1 MFSRMGLRPLLACSA
16 LFVFSHVAAAQV
28 KIAVVDIQSAVF
40 KSAEIIKANEDMQA
54 TFKPRQDKIN
64 LLASEIQALQTQL
77 QNSNGKLTPAQEAD
91 IQANGAKKQ
100 RELKYAQDDLQSDVD
115 AFRNDTLQKTSVKMN
130 EVIKK
135 VAEAKGLDLVVDS
148 QTAHFF
154 KPVLDITEE
163 VIAAYNKAYPVGGAA
178 AAKPGPAAK

>member
-1 MFSRMGLRPLLACSA
+1 M
-16 LFVFSHVAAAQV
+16 
-28 KIAVVDIQSAVF
+28 KAV
-40 KSAEIIKANEDMQA
+40 
-54 TFKPRQDKIN
+54 
-64 LLASEIQALQTQL
+64 
-77 QNSNGKLTPAQEAD
+77 LTPAQEAD

-135 VAEAKGLDLVVDS
+135 VAETKGLDLVVDS

-154 KPVLDITEE
+154 KPALDITEE
-163 VIAAYNKAYPVGGAA
+163 VIAAYNKAYPVAGAP
-178 AAKPGPAAK
+178 AAKPGAAAK

>member
-1 MFSRMGLRPLLACSA
+1 MGLRPLLVCSA
-16 LFVFSHVAAAQV
+16 LIVASQVASAQIKV
-28 KIAVVDIQSAVF
+28 AVIDIQRAVF
-40 KSAEIIKANEDMQA
+40 ESAEIKKANDEMQA
-54 TFKPRQDKIN
+54 AFKPRQDKIN

-100 RELKYAQDDLQSDVD
+100 RELKYANDDLQSDVD
-115 AFRNDTLQKTSVKMN
+115 AFRNETLQKTSVKMN

-135 VAEAKGLDLVVDS
+135 VAEAKGLDLVVDT

-154 KPVLDITEE
+154 KPALDITTE
-163 VIAAYNKAYPVGGAA
+163 VIAAYDKAYPVTAA
-178 AAKPGPAAK
+178 AAGK